1 MPLLNRCA
9 IQANGSVVC
18 ERNSQ
23 VSLRPGELPLEEL
36 VQV

>member
-1 MPLLNRCA
+1 MLNRFA
-9 IQANGSVVC
+9 IQANGSVLC

-23 VSLRPGELPLEEL
+23 ASLRPGELPVEEL

>member
-1 MPLLNRCA
+1 MLDRSA
-9 IQANGSVVC
+9 IQANGIAVC

-23 VSLRPGELPLEEL
+23 ASLRPGELPVEGL